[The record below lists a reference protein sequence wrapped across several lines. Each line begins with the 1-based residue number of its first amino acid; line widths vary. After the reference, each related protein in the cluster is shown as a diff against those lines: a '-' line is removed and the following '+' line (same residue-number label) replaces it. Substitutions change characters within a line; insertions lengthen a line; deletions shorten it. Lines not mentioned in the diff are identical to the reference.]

1 MRSEKYDVLVVGAGS
16 AGVAAAVASARN
28 GARTLLIDSGPSIG
42 GELLSGMTI
51 DGAINARGERIIG
64 GVIDDIVNECRALGG
79 YARELN
85 DWRLIRYIACDPE
98 YMKMAV
104 ARVVYGSGAEVRLN
118 TFADDVARNG
128 DRIEGVV
135 VRDKQGRSL
144 ITANIYIDCSGDA
157 DLCALAGSEML
168 PPDKDTKPQPVSM
181 MFRMAGV
188 ETQPLLEFVRQHPEY
203 FAVGESDA
211 IRGGRSDREIAEEIY
226 KQGEPCVFLKGDADF
241 LGSAIARGEMF
252 PTALIMIQPTSA
264 ARREV
269 CVNATRITLDNPLVS
284 RDYGRAF
291 GVLIDQV
298 QQCSSYLS
306 RRLPGFENAA
316 LSGVAPRI
324 GVRETRRILGDE
336 VLDGDDVFNGRKRED
351 GIAKGC
357 HHIDIHQDG
366 TGQIRIP
373 VADGGSYDIPFAT
386 LIPVGLSNV
395 MVAGRC
401 FSADRRAQG
410 SARVMGGCLAMGQAV
425 GTAASMLSSSNAPA
439 DVRAV
444 PVQHLRTRLK
454 EQGAILDGT
463 H

>member
-1 MRSEKYDVLVVGAGS
+1 MRSERYDVLVVGAGS
-16 AGVAAAVASARN
+16 AGIAAAVAAARN
-28 GARTLLIDSGPSIG
+28 GARTLLIDSGPTIG

-51 DGAINARGERIIG
+51 DGAINARGERIVG
-64 GVIDDIVNECRALGG
+64 GVIDDLVNECRALGG

-98 YMKMAV
+98 FMKMAV
-104 ARVVYGSGAEVRLN
+104 ARVVYGAGVEVRLN
-118 TFADDVARNG
+118 TFADDVARDR
-128 DRIEGVV
+128 DRIEGVI

-144 ITANIYIDCSGDA
+144 ITADVYVDCSGDA
-157 DLCALAGSEML
+157 DLCSLANGEML
-168 PPDKDTKPQPVSM
+168 PGDKDTKPQPVSM

-188 ETQPLLEFVRQHPEY
+188 ETGPLLEFAREHPEY
-203 FAVGESDA
+203 LAVGESDA
-211 IRGGRSDREIAEEIY
+211 IRGGRTDRELAEEIW

-241 LGSAIARGEMF
+241 LSGAIARGEMF

-264 ARREV
+264 TRREV
-269 CVNATRITLDNPLVS
+269 CVNATRVTLDDPLAS
-284 RDYGRAF
+284 IAYGRAF
-291 GVLIDQV
+291 GALIDQV
-298 QQCSSYLS
+298 RQCSAFLTN
-306 RRLPGFENAA
+306 RLPGFENAA

-324 GVRETRRILGDE
+324 GVRETRRIRGDE
-336 VLDGDDVFNGRKRED
+336 VLHGDDVFAGRKRPD

-357 HHIDIHQDG
+357 HHIDIHQEG

-373 VADGGSYDIPFAT
+373 VADGGSYDIPFAS
-386 LIPVGLSNV
+386 LLPVGLSNV

-401 FSADRRAQG
+401 LSADRRAQG

-425 GTAASMLSSSNAPA
+425 GTAASMAADSNAPA

-444 PVQHLRTRLK
+444 GIEHLRARLK
-454 EQGAILDGT
+454 DQGAILDGT

>member
-28 GARTLLIDSGPSIG
+28 GARTLLIDSGPTIG

-144 ITANIYIDCSGDA
+144 ISAKVYIDCSGDA

-188 ETQPLLEFVRQHPEY
+188 ETQPLLEFVRKHPEY
-203 FAVGESDA
+203 FAVGESEA
-211 IRGGRSDREIAEEIY
+211 IRGGRTDQEIAEEIY
-226 KQGEPCVFLKGDADF
+226 RQGEPCVFLKGDADF

-269 CVNATRITLDNPLVS
+269 CVNATRITLDDPLVS
-284 RDYGRAF
+284 RAYGRAF

-298 QQCSSYLS
+298 QQCSSYLAK
-306 RRLPGFENAA
+306 RVPGFEKAA

-324 GVRETRRILGDE
+324 GVRETRRIRGDE
-336 VLDGDDVFNGRKRED
+336 VLDGDDVFNGRKRDD
-351 GIAKGC
+351 GVAKGC

-366 TGQIRIP
+366 AGQIRIP
-373 VADGGSYDIPFAT
+373 VADGGSYDIPFST

-425 GTAASMLSSSNAPA
+425 GTAASMLSSANAPT

-444 PVQHLRTRLK
+444 QVTHLRTRLK